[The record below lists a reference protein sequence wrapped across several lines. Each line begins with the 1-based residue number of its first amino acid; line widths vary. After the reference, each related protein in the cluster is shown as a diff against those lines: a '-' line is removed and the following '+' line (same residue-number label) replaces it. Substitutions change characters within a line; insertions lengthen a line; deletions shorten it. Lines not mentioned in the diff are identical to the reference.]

1 MKKFLTIL
9 FTLCLRAATALAAPV
24 EIDIY
29 SVNDGTALQLDK
41 FYHGA
46 VNDFL
51 LDGGDGYTSIKTAKN
66 PYSAGQDAEILARAL
81 AKAKVINYRADLR
94 LVLK

>member
-1 MKKFLTIL
+1 MVTPDGTQIEQ
-9 FTLCLRAATALAAPV
+9 ALL
-24 EIDIY
+24 
-29 SVNDGTALQLDK
+29 NDGTALQPDK
-41 FYHGA
+41 FYRVA

-66 PYSAGQDAEILARAL
+66 PYPAGQDAEILARAL
-81 AKAKVINYRADLR
+81 AKAKVINYRADSR

>member
-9 FTLCLRAATALAAPV
+9 FTLCLRAATALVAPV

-41 FYHGA
+41 FSA
-46 VNDFL
+46 L
-51 LDGGDGYTSIKTAKN
+51 LLMIFCFPAAT
-66 PYSAGQDAEILARAL
+66 
-81 AKAKVINYRADLR
+81 VIHL
-94 LVLK
+94 

>member
-1 MKKFLTIL
+1 M
-9 FTLCLRAATALAAPV
+9 
-24 EIDIY
+24 
-29 SVNDGTALQLDK
+29 ALQPDK
-41 FYHGA
+41 FYRVA

-66 PYSAGQDAEILARAL
+66 PYPAGQDAEILAMAL
-81 AKAKVINYRADLR
+81 AKVKVINYHADSR